1 MPRKKA
7 VKTAKKVDPQPKK
20 FNLFDSDIVDS
31 TQEALAALNARKKN
45 RPVTIRSLSSVPRY
59 LMDHGLFALDMT
71 FGTRGFRGKT
81 AVEFIGGEGIG
92 KTTFVMTLLGGL
104 MKNNQSPVL
113 YVNTEGDN
121 KLPNKERI
129 MRCLDTDPNTA
140 ERILNVLEI
149 DTGRELRRTTEYIE
163 DFIRTTRKYLDGRGA
178 EDVPIV
184 VVIDTLSKMM
194 SPGEAAGVLDD
205 GEDNKKAKE
214 LGGGSNFEFAKLMH
228 AWCRQLPT
236 ILDTYN
242 VLLIAVSHQNQK
254 IDMSGFGSPM
264 SADVSAGYN
273 KNKYGGKALDQNAVL
288 QCTIKRI
295 GFAKN
300 SKGDTIGHKIQ
311 LRVVKSSVGADN
323 STLDYVLKTR
333 DFNDYESY
341 QEPALD
347 FSGGLAN
354 VFAEQKLLGTTVARK
369 RYTSDELGVSGVT
382 SQEFM
387 EALHARPDIMSRL
400 GHELKIEGYTSKEV
414 AELQSYGEDDPES
427 EAEESVEEQ
436 EE

>member
-7 VKTAKKVDPQPKK
+7 AKAATKVDLQPKK
-20 FNLFDSDIVDS
+20 FNLFESDIVDS

-45 RPVTIRSLSSVPRY
+45 RPVTLRSLSEVPRY
-59 LMDHGLFALDMT
+59 LLNHGFFALDMT

-81 AVEFIGGEGIG
+81 AIEFIGGEGIG
-92 KTTFVMTLLGGL
+92 KTTFIFTLLGGL

-121 KLPNKERI
+121 KLPNKQRI
-129 MRCLDTDPNTA
+129 MRCLDTDPKIA

-163 DFIRTTRKYLDGRGA
+163 DFIHTTRKYLNDRGA

-228 AWCRQLPT
+228 AWCRQLPS
-236 ILDTYN
+236 LLEANN

-264 SADVSAGYN
+264 SAETSAGYN
-273 KNKYGGKALDQNAVL
+273 KNKYGGKALDQNAVM

-300 SKGDTIGHKIQ
+300 SKGEPIGHKVQ

-333 DFNDYESY
+333 DFDDHEGY
-341 QEPALD
+341 QELALD
-347 FSGGLAN
+347 FSEGLAN
-354 VFAEQKLLGTTVARK
+354 AFAEQKLLGTTVVRK

-382 SQEFM
+382 AQEFM
-387 EALHARPDIMSRL
+387 ETLQSRPDILAKL
-400 GHELKIEGYTSKEV
+400 GHELKIEGYTSEEV
-414 AELQSYGEDDPES
+414 AALESYGEDDTPE
-427 EAEESVEEQ
+427 ENEDAQ